1 MSQYTIYDWEDEGRV
16 VFIPSIKGLISQFAF
31 SDSKVIRLRLYWN
44 PQTRSV
50 STTPAPADCRVL
62 PPEISESYVRKV
74 RGFLLDAGFPHRK
87 GPNLVLVDN
96 DDDRTRIF
104 YPKWIEEDRWN
115 QRYEEAAQRVILG
128 KPPSIGDWPTPKT
141 DFLGCAENV
150 VIFKDRFV
158 SKTRGAL
165 PFKIWWGSWRVSPE
179 RETGGSDLVSTIEEA
194 VDIITRTKLLLPE
207 SAKPDW
213 ERANVNRGEFI
224 VPSPEEVEV
233 FRVLDQEL
241 PFLLSSKELEEW
253 IAGRGSP

>member
-1 MSQYTIYDWEDEGRV
+1 MSQYTIYQWEDEGQI
-16 VFIPSIKGLISQFAF
+16 VFIPSMKGLVSQFAYR
-31 SDSKVIRLRLYWN
+31 DARAIRLRLYWN
-44 PQTRSV
+44 PETRSV
-50 STTPAPADCRVL
+50 STTPSPTARVI
-62 PPEISESYVRKV
+62 PPEIGESDVKKV

-87 GPNLVLVDN
+87 GPNLVMVN
-96 DDDRTRIF
+96 SDDKTTRIF

-128 KPPSIGDWPTPKT
+128 KLPGIGDWPTPKV
-141 DFLGCAENV
+141 DFLGWAENV
-150 VIFKDRFV
+150 VIFKDRFI

-165 PFKIWWGSWRVSPE
+165 PFKIWWGHWQVSPE
-179 RETGGSDLVSTIEEA
+179 RETRGTDLVSTIEEA

-253 IAGRGSP
+253 IAGRGSA